1 FLGIA
6 ILIFTINFI
15 NKNTTILPIVVGNII
30 STALSLELTKIF
42 LGDEWN
48 YYFKPFT
55 AIELVLVIMA
65 VVLAIELLVFMLNR
79 KRFKIE
85 KYWQDTLNQDEIAIR
100 EYFSHE
106 AIIYWHNTN
115 EKFTVEDYILANC
128 KYPGNWSGVIER
140 IEKLEDLIIT
150 VVKVCAKDKSEF
162 HHVVSFI
169 KLENG
174 KIISLDEYWGEDIE
188 SPIWRKEMRI
198 GNKIHK

>member
-1 FLGIA
+1 M
-6 ILIFTINFI
+6 
-15 NKNTTILPIVVGNII
+15 
-30 STALSLELTKIF
+30 ELTKIF

>member
-1 FLGIA
+1 MHFGIIHRCKIWLFVGLFFRIA

-150 VVKVCAKDKSEF
+150 VVKVCAKDK
-162 HHVVSFI
+162 
-169 KLENG
+169 K
-174 KIISLDEYWGEDIE
+174 
-188 SPIWRKEMRI
+188 
-198 GNKIHK
+198 